1 MPSLADLIRMGKQ
14 YIGDAMPGGSLNP
27 ETAPVARQANY
38 LSGILDPASQVS
50 QDATNWH
57 KRTQIG
63 LKDQL
68 AGRQTPEA
76 EQAYQTMMMAA
87 GMAPIGM
94 TAWHG
99 SPHKFDKFSLDKIGT
114 GEGAQAYGHG
124 LYLAESPEVAVA
136 YRNKLAT
143 DSSLLNPKVVTFK
156 DGTQV
161 DVGTSGWALNM
172 LKKGNMDAEG
182 ARAAINAELSD
193 ATYLKNQDAIAK
205 ARAALRAVDDGSF
218 EISGINAG
226 SLYKTDIPDE
236 AVARFLDW
244 DKPIA
249 MQEPHIKDALKK
261 ALGGKLNPDDFY
273 SVSEL
278 ASHLGYGDMAK
289 GSDAL
294 KQSGIP
300 GIRYLDGGSRSAGQG
315 SSNFVVFDPEMI
327 RILERNGVP
336 TGQKPWNPNE
346 YRPLSDLMNPRI
358 D

>member
-1 MPSLADLIRMGKQ
+1 MPSLSDLLRMGKQ
-14 YIGDAMPGGSLNP
+14 YISDALPGGSLNP
-27 ETAPVARQANY
+27 EVSRQSVLDGAAMALSPVPLLGDLVGLGADANRYATDPESRTPMNYGLTALGALPFV
-38 LSGILDPASQVS
+38 P
-50 QDATNWH
+50 
-57 KRTQIG
+57 
-63 LKDQL
+63 
-68 AGRQTPEA
+68 
-76 EQAYQTMMMAA
+76 
-87 GMAPIGM
+87 GM